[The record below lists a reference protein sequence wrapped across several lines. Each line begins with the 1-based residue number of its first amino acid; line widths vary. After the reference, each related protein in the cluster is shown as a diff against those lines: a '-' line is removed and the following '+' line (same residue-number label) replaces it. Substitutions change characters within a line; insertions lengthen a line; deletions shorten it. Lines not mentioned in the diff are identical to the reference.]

1 MTFPCFSYLLIFL
14 LMDQMDPQNS
24 TAPPALH
31 PSCCVERSGTSF
43 CSPPESLHESLQ
55 TISLW
60 SCNGMLPKNVP
71 LPWSYHCCTS
81 GCQVLFA
88 KKLHSSHPQM
98 FPDVSRCFQACSL
111 AGRPRLFP
119 ISNPSSIP
127 PVSWNFGV
135 SFPGWND

>member
-24 TAPPALH
+24 TAPPALQ
-31 PSCCVERSGTSF
+31 PGSVERSGTSF

-60 SCNGMLPKNVP
+60 SCNGLLPKNVP
-71 LPWSYHCCTS
+71 LPWSYQCCTS

-88 KKLHSSHPQM
+88 KKLHSSHVSRCFQM
-98 FPDVSRCFQACSL
+98 FPDVSRPALWPEDLGSF
-111 AGRPRLFP
+111 RFP
-119 ISNPSSIP
+119 IPHNPSSILELWCFVP
-127 PVSWNFGV
+127 WLE
-135 SFPGWND
+135 